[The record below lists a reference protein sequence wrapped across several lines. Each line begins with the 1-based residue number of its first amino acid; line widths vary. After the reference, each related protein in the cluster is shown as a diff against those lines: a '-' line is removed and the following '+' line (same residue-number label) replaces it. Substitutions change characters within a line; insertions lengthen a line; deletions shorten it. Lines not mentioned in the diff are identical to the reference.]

1 MYYRDSIAG
10 KGRGW
15 VVYHGYGRDGFETDG
30 YGRDGLYI
38 TDTGGMGL
46 KLTGMGGD
54 GLYITD
60 TGGMGL
66 KLTGMGGDGF
76 GSYGYGVGRVWKQW
90 GWAGIRFDIC
100 PVQFFSAQNVDYLRQ
115 HLIDG

>member
-1 MYYRDSIAG
+1 MLLEFLIVDVFFINFDPLAHLFLQPLACITEIQLQ
-10 KGRGW
+10 GR
-15 VVYHGYGRDGFETDG
+15 
-30 YGRDGLYI
+30 
-38 TDTGGMGL
+38 
-46 KLTGMGGD
+46 GGD

>member
-1 MYYRDSIAG
+1 
-10 KGRGW
+10 
-15 VVYHGYGRDGFETDG
+15 
-30 YGRDGLYI
+30 
-38 TDTGGMGL
+38 
-46 KLTGMGGD
+46 
-54 GLYITD
+54 LYITD